1 MDEPKIFRW
10 KDPTEPTNIP
20 AMTVIV
26 EVLSI
31 KNAEFTASTGKP
43 SFDSVLMFKVAAP
56 GMVRSDAACEI
67 ERTLPDGVKIVNG
80 ANSYK
85 YASVLEAYRKGAGA
99 THLGTPL
106 TELPGMD
113 PGLMNNLKARGIYTV
128 ETLAETSDSAIGDL
142 MGLQGWIGKAKG
154 HIAAI
159 EKAAP
164 AKHLEA
170 ELKKRDEAYAS
181 LEQRFNDL
189 VKAIQDNGGEV
200 PAPRKTRGPN
210 KPKLIESQ
218 AA

>member
-1 MDEPKIFRW
+1 MDEPKMFRW
-10 KDPTEPTNIP
+10 KDPNEPPTVP
-20 AMTVIV
+20 AMTVEV
-26 EVLSI
+26 VVLSI

-43 SFDSVLMFKVAAP
+43 SFDSVLMFNVSAP
-56 GMVRSDAACEI
+56 GMVRSNAACEI
-67 ERTLPDGVKIVNG
+67 ERTLPDGTKVVNA

-106 TELPGMD
+106 SELPGMD

-142 MGLQGWIGKAKG
+142 MGLQGWIGKAKN

-170 ELKKRDEAYAS
+170 ELKKRDEANAH
-181 LEQRFNDL
+181 LQRQLDDL
-189 VKAIQDNGGEV
+189 KAAILANGGEI

-210 KPKLIESQ
+210 KPKLQE